1 MEPTNN
7 NRVVVTDGEAKARK
21 RRLAWACA
29 GLALLDLIL
38 LLLLIF
44 LPHNCGGRI
53 RGYRD
58 GRNIPGRTDT
68 LVRDTVVYDTIHDLD
83 TAPVQ
88 EEPIDTAN
96 ITIDEAVEHAG
107 GNVNGFLRFSIKWN
121 QEVDLDAHAIEPT
134 GAEIYFDSYKDPDR
148 TRAGGQLDIDR
159 LSLADGPLPW
169 VENIY
174 WPSADILPNGNYRFF
189 IHNYSR
195 DETSRSCEAQLKV
208 GNNIYHYRV
217 GAIAPDDKVTI
228 ATVTITNHQMTGIQQ
243 SRYLVQ

>member
-1 MEPTNN
+1 MEPSNK

-53 RGYRD
+53 RVGDDGYRD

-121 QEVDLDAHAIEPT
+121 QMVDLDAHAIEPT
-134 GAEIYFDSYKDPDR
+134 GAEIYYANYKDPDR

-159 LSLADGPLPW
+159 LSLATASLS
-169 VENIY
+169 ITT
-174 WPSADILPNGNYRFF
+174 A
-189 IHNYSR
+189 
-195 DETSRSCEAQLKV
+195 
-208 GNNIYHYRV
+208 
-217 GAIAPDDKVTI
+217 VTKQ
-228 ATVTITNHQMTGIQQ
+228 AAVARL
-243 SRYLVQ
+243 S